1 MSSLRPLA
9 TITLLAVVGVV
20 LYMKINET
28 EPVIPDGVG
37 EWSSQLEIGADGAA
51 AAPGVGLAEAP
62 ALAAPPFNPAAPA
75 GDAAP
80 A

>member
-28 EPVIPDGVG
+28 EPVIPEGVG
-37 EWSSQLEIGADGAA
+37 EWSSQLDIGADGGAA
-51 AAPGVGLAEAP
+51 GRR
-62 ALAAPPFNPAAPA
+62 
-75 GDAAP
+75 
-80 A
+80 